1 MKRTAFTM
9 IELIFVIVILGILAS
24 VALPKL
30 AGVQDDALEA
40 SERAGVASART
51 GVQALH
57 GKRIIRGQAPVI
69 VSLADNTGVTHS
81 VTFTGASST
90 TPTDPHAFSNQGYP
104 WGLSIAA
111 APGTDTSATPNVQ
124 AVQAADGTQM
134 PLVVVLELENPGQ
147 WATSID
153 AGDGNRTSI
162 KGPASSTISTGS
174 DAIINTA
181 SDWLYVPTTGQI
193 ILDVNGSL

>member
-40 SERAGVASART
+40 SERAGMASART

-69 VSLADNTGVTHS
+69 VSLADNTGLTHT
-81 VTFTGASST
+81 VTFIGASSAG
-90 TPTDPHAFSNQGYP
+90 PAARSFSDQGYP
-104 WGLSIAA
+104 WGLSISS
-111 APGTDTSATPNVQ
+111 APGVASAQANQ
-124 AVQAADGTQM
+124 AVQAASGTEM

-147 WATSID
+147 WATTVD

-174 DAIINTA
+174 DALINTD
-181 SDWLYVPTTGQI
+181 SDWLYVPTTGQM
-193 ILDVNGSL
+193 ILDVNGTL